1 MALSAQYLQC
11 CFHICGQRGV
21 WGSQSQSL
29 HRHQKTPKNYAL
41 NSVANLA
48 TLSLDLA
55 TFQTPLATFF
65 YKKKRLATNLA
76 TFGKTLAT
84 FQMLPVLSRERE
96 ILSYTS
102 PCVCSDQ

>member
-1 MALSAQYLQC
+1 ML
-11 CFHICGQRGV
+11 
-21 WGSQSQSL
+21 
-29 HRHQKTPKNYAL
+29 L
-41 NSVANLA
+41 NPSVANLA

-55 TFQTPLATFF
+55 TFQTPLVTLFF
-65 YKKKRLATNLA
+65 LKRLATNLA

-84 FQMLPVLSRERE
+84 FQMLPVLSCERE